1 MYDYEKRRVITHNDL
16 KSLNL
21 LYETYSQTSQAIEKQ
36 FKEPEYP
43 MTGDHSWLAQKQ
55 AYEQQCCDKL
65 TPAINK
71 YIAEKNQI
79 YMIGFER
86 ATSNWKQYI
95 DGLASI
101 YSKDPSVYKQQDLNK
116 AISNFLSEIG
126 TFVDGIL
133 QSPEADLYCH
143 DKLTPEEIKE
153 IMALADATLKCR
165 HPKIKVNF
173 VILSGSMENCDK
185 IGLELGVGA
194 LALKLDQYLSTGKFV
209 AFVGTKGKL
218 DKFAKTFINV
228 GWEAGAIVAFDK
240 TGITDLGVKGA
251 AAVGLTG
258 KIGDDKAKKTIE
270 FAPEVKIES
279 TVTINSGFEGV
290 IKTPLGDGK
299 ITRSWDQVFN

>member
-1 MYDYEKRRVITHNDL
+1 
-16 KSLNL
+16 
-21 LYETYSQTSQAIEKQ
+21 
-36 FKEPEYP
+36 
-43 MTGDHSWLAQKQ
+43 
-55 AYEQQCCDKL
+55 
-65 TPAINK
+65 
-71 YIAEKNQI
+71 
-79 YMIGFER
+79 
-86 ATSNWKQYI
+86 
-95 DGLASI
+95 
-101 YSKDPSVYKQQDLNK
+101 
-116 AISNFLSEIG
+116 
-126 TFVDGIL
+126 
-133 QSPEADLYCH
+133 
-143 DKLTPEEIKE
+143 
-153 IMALADATLKCR
+153 
-165 HPKIKVNF
+165 
-173 VILSGSMENCDK
+173 MENCDK